1 VLSLSSKEEQAD
13 SEPNATYLRVGSSAQ
28 SSQFSYE
35 PEWPQGL
42 GGKELFLDKNLLN
55 HLTFSTAA
63 ELFYQEHAISFGSS
77 HLAARKVKLV
87 TWCALEDSWKIHNF
101 YHKVAKWASLVR

>member
-35 PEWPQGL
+35 PE
-42 GGKELFLDKNLLN
+42 
-55 HLTFSTAA
+55 
-63 ELFYQEHAISFGSS
+63 
-77 HLAARKVKLV
+77 
-87 TWCALEDSWKIHNF
+87 
-101 YHKVAKWASLVR
+101 